1 MGKNIF
7 FLCETFSEG
16 ARKLHES
23 LYNSKIPVRTVVI
36 EDDGYLPEGVESVL
50 DYFLKKNK
58 NNQDHKKDNS
68 NKNDQ
73 DLKED
78 TNNKGSLGRPRFF
91 NEIRIPDYW
100 EISATNSNG
109 AVHDKNKERAR
120 IYFAEPLNKRHVK
133 IVDWVDE
140 TGIVRYSDHYNS
152 VGALFAR
159 TIFNNKGEKVDRSF
173 FDINGKEVIV
183 ENYVTRDIL
192 IEFDDKIHIF
202 KSKTELVCFFLEKN
216 GFEPED
222 MLVFNSL
229 STPFFVSQ
237 RMNQL
242 YGISVVHADDG
253 DNVTGDKDNSY
264 GQNDILFW
272 QEPTGDE
279 IPGNMKIIYSGAK
292 KKINEGKRIES
303 DTRTGRIFVQNRES
317 YNKLINLGGDP
328 KITKQLGYVYS
339 YTRSNQDRKEV
350 LICTNSDHIE
360 SLEYL
365 VEALPE
371 VHFNIAALT
380 EMSSKLM
387 SMSSHH
393 NVTLFPGIRE
403 KILDS
408 LFEKCDFYMDINSG
422 NEIVSAVK
430 RAYYNNMLITGFEET
445 VHNKEYIAS
454 KHIYGKAKKDELVG
468 IISSAVTNNE
478 FLNAELEIQRNYAL
492 ECSPEMYRS
501 VFNIKG

>member
-1 MGKNIF
+1 VGKNIF
-7 FLCETFSEG
+7 FLCETFSEE

-23 LYNSKIPVRTVVI
+23 LYNSKVPVRTIVI

-50 DYFLKKNK
+50 EYFLKKNNK
-58 NNQDHKKDNS
+58 NNKN
-68 NKNDQ
+68 NKN
-73 DLKED
+73 KV
-78 TNNKGSLGRPRFF
+78 SLDRPRFF
-91 NEIRIPDYW
+91 NEIQVPDYW

-120 IYFAEPLNKRHVK
+120 IYFTEPLNKRHVK

-192 IEFDDKIHIF
+192 VDLNGKIHIF
-202 KSKTELVCFFLEKN
+202 KSKTELVCFFLRKN
-216 GFEPED
+216 GFKPED
-222 MLVFNSL
+222 MIVFNSL
-229 STPFFVSQ
+229 SIPFFVSQ

-253 DNVTGDKDNSY
+253 DNVTGEKDNSY

-279 IPGNMKIIYSGAK
+279 IPGNMKIIYSGAQR
-292 KKINEGKRIES
+292 KINEGNRIGS

-317 YNKLINLGGDP
+317 YNKLISLGGDP

-339 YTRSNQDRKEV
+339 YIRSNQGRKEV
-350 LICTNSDHIE
+350 LICTNSDQIE
-360 SLEYL
+360 SLEYV
-365 VEALPE
+365 VETLPE
-371 VHFNIAALT
+371 IHFNIAALT

-393 NVTLFPGIRE
+393 NITLFPGIKE
-403 KILDS
+403 KTLDS

-454 KHIYGKAKKDELVG
+454 KHIYGKNQKDKLVG
-468 IISSAVTNNE
+468 LISSAATDIE
-478 FLNAELEIQRNYAL
+478 FLTAELEIQRNYAL
-492 ECSPEMYRS
+492 ESSPEMYRS